1 MGKLRLRSP
10 NYLPRIPHLGGLQT
24 FMAANPVSK
33 KVFGHTWV
41 SIHVRLLTIKHKL
54 VPWSLGNISR
64 HRIWLEQFTVNNSGC
79 KSTFH
84 RVFSIIFHTFFFF
97 FWPIACQMR
106 LDQHYFYLIIWL
118 TKSLYQDWEKFR
130 LSFFMS
136 TCGLSYDF

>member
-1 MGKLRLRSP
+1 
-10 NYLPRIPHLGGLQT
+10 
-24 FMAANPVSK
+24 MAANPVSK

-97 FWPIACQMR
+97 FLANCLSDAIRSTLFLPHHMVDKELVPGLGEVSPVIFHVNLWFKLR
-106 LDQHYFYLIIWL
+106 FLIVL
-118 TKSLYQDWEKFR
+118 L
-130 LSFFMS
+130 
-136 TCGLSYDF
+136 